1 MNNIL
6 KGNHNKVRLER
17 REKGEIMDFQDL
29 VEKALEKNASDIH
42 FIPKNHTV
50 ECYFRENG
58 TLGLQEKLE
67 MPIYLILLQKIKA
80 LAHMNISEKRMPQD
94 GVILNEG
101 KSIRVSTL
109 NSLQGESLVLRLFHR
124 ELIPLDGLGLTI
136 KTRDALL
143 NGVRKNSGIT
153 LISGETGMGKSTT
166 LYALMMKLRDLSYKI
181 ISIEDP
187 CEREIEGIIQTQ
199 INEMKGLTYD
209 KAIFAA
215 LRQDPDYICIG
226 EIRNEE
232 TAKAVVRASLTGHR
246 VISTIHGRDYQSV
259 VERMLDFGVDKNYL
273 HLSLVL
279 HQKLKMQGERKKLYG
294 FLEEDTRYKEE
305 SAPFND

>member
-1 MNNIL
+1 MEYS
-6 KGNHNKVRLER
+6 R
-17 REKGEIMDFQDL
+17 L
-29 VEKALEKNASDIH
+29 VEKALNKNASDIH
-42 FIPKNHTV
+42 FIPKSQRV
-50 ECYFRENG
+50 ECFFRENG
-58 TLGLQEKLE
+58 RLCFQENLE
-67 MPIYLILLQKIKA
+67 MPSYLTLLQKIKT
-80 LAHMNISEKRMPQD
+80 LAHLNISEKRMPQD
-94 GVILNEG
+94 GVIINEG

-124 ELIPLDGLGLTI
+124 ELISFENLGLTDL
-136 KTRDALL
+136 TQEALL
-143 NGVRKNSGIT
+143 DGVRKNSGIT

-166 LYALMMKLRDLSYKI
+166 LYALIMKLRDLSYKV

-187 CEREIEGIIQTQ
+187 CEREIEGVIQTQ

-215 LRQDPDYICIG
+215 LRQDPDFICIG

-246 VISTIHGRDYQSV
+246 VISTIHGRGYQSV
-259 VERMLDFGVDKNYL
+259 MERMLDFGVEKEYL

-279 HQKLKMQGERKKLYG
+279 HQKLEMKGERKTLYG
-294 FLEEDTRYKEE
+294 FLEEEN
-305 SAPFND
+305 S

>member
-1 MNNIL
+1 
-6 KGNHNKVRLER
+6 
-17 REKGEIMDFQDL
+17 MDYISM
-29 VEKALEKNASDIH
+29 VEKALTKRASDIH
-42 FIPKNHTV
+42 FIPKNHKV

-58 TLGLQEKLE
+58 KLHFQENVE
-67 MPIYLILLQKIKA
+67 TPTYQVLLQKIKA

-124 ELIPLDGLGLTI
+124 ELIPYEDLGLKLETQ
-136 KTRDALL
+136 KTLL
-143 NGVRKNSGIT
+143 QGVLKNTGIT

-166 LYALMMKLRDLSYKI
+166 MYGLMMKLRDLSYKI

-259 VERMLDFGVDKNYL
+259 VERMLDFGVEKDYL

-279 HQKLKMQGERKKLYG
+279 NQKLKMEGERMRLYG
-294 FLEEDTRYKEE
+294 NLEERKV
-305 SAPFND
+305 

>member
-1 MNNIL
+1 
-6 KGNHNKVRLER
+6 
-17 REKGEIMDFQDL
+17 MDYLSL
-29 VEKALEKNASDIH
+29 VEKALCQNASDIH
-42 FIPKNHTV
+42 FIPKSLKV

-58 TLGLQEKLE
+58 RLSLQQEIE
-67 MPIYLILLQKIKA
+67 TPSYQILLQKIKT

-94 GVILNEG
+94 GVIINEG

-124 ELIPLDGLGLTI
+124 ELIPYEDLGLTEG
-136 KTRDALL
+136 TQVALL
-143 NGVRKNSGIT
+143 DGVRKNSGIT

-166 LYALMMKLRDLSYKI
+166 LYALIMKLRDLSYKI

-187 CEREIEGIIQTQ
+187 CEREIEGVIQTQ

-215 LRQDPDYICIG
+215 LRQDPDFICIG

-232 TAKAVVRASLTGHR
+232 TAKAVVRASLTGHP
-246 VISTIHGRDYQSV
+246 VISTIHGRNYQSV
-259 VERMLDFGVDKNYL
+259 MERMLDFGVEKDYL

-279 HQKLKMQGERKKLYG
+279 NQKLEMRGERKKLYG
-294 FLEEDTRYKEE
+294 FLEEG
-305 SAPFND
+305 NQ